1 MPQRLQ
7 PLDQLRADFV
17 NRHSGLLSD
26 LLAQYTRFVVES
38 PPLGERQMPERVQH
52 LLRMLRVTGRSFLD
66 ERSALVQATGSTRD
80 EVLAVLMSDAEA
92 WIREHGP
99 AQKKWMAPFK
109 ELEITPAKR

>member
-1 MPQRLQ
+1 MPPKLQ

-66 ERSALVQATGSTRD
+66 ERAARVEATGHTRD
-80 EVLAVLMSDAEA
+80 EILAILLTDAEA

-109 ELEITPAKR
+109 ELEMTPAKR